1 MVKKRYWS
9 KTILNLQSK
18 LYPQDEEVRCLL
30 KTVNYDSGNEEHIKQ
45 LSSCTRTWRTKSRTS
60 TRRRW
65 PSYSPAATSPPRHYS
80 VHVHTKTASIRPF
93 EELCDFGDVAH
104 KLGALTFVDEANAV
118 GLNGKGGREYPGEDR
133 HHPRDHGS
141 DRRLSHPILEAD
153 RLGLQL
159 WSRSFKAN

>member
-45 LSSCTRTWRTKSRTS
+45 LSSCTRTWRTKSRAS

-80 VHVHTKTASIRPF
+80 VHVHTKTASICPF
-93 EELCDFGDVAH
+93 EELCDFGVVAH

-118 GLNGKGGREYPGEDR
+118 GLNGKKGAGVGAEESIQEKIGII
-133 HHPRDHGS
+133 HGTMDWIGS
-141 DRRLSHPILEAD
+141 EAESYD
-153 RLGLQL
+153 P
-159 WSRSFKAN
+159 